1 MNRPLLLQSVLLRLR
16 RYKLK
21 TLVMA
26 LGIAVGVL
34 ATVLL
39 QTVAD
44 SVHDAFVAFIE
55 RAYPSDGVVLV
66 AGTGFMG
73 SGSGRNNLLL
83 SEVETVANTI
93 GVTQW
98 DPVVYAGTRDVKRGS
113 NSVRV
118 MVAGYSEKA
127 ETVRRRSAADG
138 EFFDADDVRSRAHV
152 ALIGATTAAT
162 LFPGESPI
170 GAELFI
176 DNVPFEVKGVLER
189 AGADPHGNDQDNAIW
204 VPHTTLMSTFRKSD
218 NVSAATF
225 IVGGDRTESVKQEI
239 ADVMHELH
247 GTGKGEDDDFT
258 VITPVFMR
266 SLFDKSFRTFTIF
279 VPLIAGTVFVIAAV
293 VILAI
298 MQISIKGRTREIGLR
313 KAVGARAGDV
323 QTQVVLEVLLISA
336 GAALLGVALAEL
348 GCLLLAPFLAEKFG
362 VRHVSPSALV
372 LLIAVGAATLTGLVG
387 GVIPARRAA
396 RLHPVEALR

>member
-1 MNRPLLLQSVLLRLR
+1 
-16 RYKLK
+16 
-21 TLVMA
+21 
-26 LGIAVGVL
+26 
-34 ATVLL
+34 
-39 QTVAD
+39 
-44 SVHDAFVAFIE
+44 
-55 RAYPSDGVVLV
+55 
-66 AGTGFMG
+66 MG

-138 EFFDADDVRSRAHV
+138 EFFDDDDVRSRAHV

-162 LFPGESPI
+162 LFPGESPV
-170 GAELFI
+170 GTELFI

-258 VITPVFMR
+258 IITPVFMR

-313 KAVGARAGDV
+313 KAVGARGGDV

-336 GAALLGVALAEL
+336 GAAVLGVALAEV